1 MAAQV
6 FPEPDIDR
14 LAPALVRGMPVA
26 LVIFDAA
33 ARVVSHNP
41 RFVSLFG
48 PPAAGSLFGE
58 LIEPGALGSFLE
70 EMSALVKRQQ
80 DSLEMTC
87 RYRGADG
94 ETDHWMH
101 IHVVPL
107 PVVEHVAADAG
118 GGLYYGVI
126 DDVSSNID
134 ETQRLQREKELAIQA
149 TRSKSTF
156 LATMSHEIRTPIHT
170 MTGMTELLLETTLDS
185 EQKDY
190 VRQIRFSAEV
200 LLGLINDILDL
211 SKIEAGRLSLE
222 IIGFDLHKVL
232 EDTLDMQGLSAF
244 SKGLEL
250 LFSCRLDVPRM
261 VQGDPVRLRQIIT
274 NLLSNAIKF
283 TRKGEISLK
292 VHVVGREGG
301 QTRIRFEVRDSGIG
315 IAESKKEL
323 LFQAFSQLDS
333 SMTRRFGGT
342 GLGLSICQ
350 SLVGM
355 MGGEIGATS
364 VEGKGSV
371 FWFELPMGTALEH
384 AGAPT
389 KLNIPYGLKVL
400 VVDDVANSRQ
410 VVRDLLEPYAPQIF
424 EAENGH
430 MALAMM
436 RAAAQEKQF
445 DLVIVDL
452 EMPNMDGWQFASEV
466 NADRDIN
473 GSRLFLLVP
482 PGKLGGDTKMKL
494 LNWFDDYVPKPIKRD
509 ELLGALAKN
518 LENSLDLG
526 MIDLPAEEGVAVQ
539 SAAAA
544 GSATKPLRILVA
556 EDHFVNQKL
565 FETILLRLGHKVV
578 LASDGAEALRLGLRD
593 SPDLIFMDVQM
604 PEMNGY
610 EATQAL
616 RQSGMRAPIIA
627 VTANAL
633 KGDVDKCLQCG
644 MNDYLPKPFQK
655 SEVEDMI
662 VRWCPNRT
670 APLPAAGHPVMP
682 ASAEVFDFQ
691 KALAVFMGDRE
702 TLLMVL
708 KEFTSRTDLLLN
720 TIATA
725 LAGSDFKTAGLH
737 AHTIKGSSWNLSAR
751 RLGDSAE
758 QLENACKDQDLTA
771 AEESLPELA
780 RSWREFVEA
789 TEKHLGG

>member
-1 MAAQV
+1 MAAQA
-6 FPEPDIDR
+6 FPAPDIDR
-14 LAPALVRGMPVA
+14 LAPTLVHRMPVA
-26 LVIFDAA
+26 LVIFDSA
-33 ARVVSHNP
+33 ARVITHNP

-48 PPAAGSLFGE
+48 PPAASCHFGE
-58 LIEPGALGSFLE
+58 LIEPAALESFLD
-70 EMSALVKRQQ
+70 EMSSLVKRQQ

-94 ETDHWMH
+94 GTGHWMH

-107 PVVEHVAADAG
+107 PNSDAESG
-118 GGLYYGVI
+118 DGGLYYGVI

-134 ETQRLQREKELAIQA
+134 ETLRLQREKELAIQA

-170 MTGMTELLLETTLDS
+170 MTGMTELLLDTKLDS
-185 EQKDY
+185 EQRDY

-200 LLGLINDILDL
+200 LLGLINDILDI

-244 SKGLEL
+244 NKGLEL
-250 LFSCRLDVPRM
+250 LLSCQAEVPRM
-261 VQGDPVRLRQIIT
+261 VRGDPVRLRQIIT

-283 TRKGEISLK
+283 TRKGEIMLM
-292 VHVVGREGG
+292 VRLVEGDGR
-301 QTRIRFEVRDSGIG
+301 QARIRFEVRDSGIG
-315 IAESKKEL
+315 IAESKKDL

-355 MGGEIGATS
+355 MDGTIGATS

-371 FWFELPMGTALEH
+371 FWFELPMGTDLDH
-384 AGAPT
+384 LSGSVVRNLPS
-389 KLNIPYGLKVL
+389 GLKVL
-400 VVDDVANSRQ
+400 VVDDVASSRQ
-410 VVRDLLEPYAPQIF
+410 VVRELLEPFAPRIL
-424 EAENGH
+424 EAENGP
-430 MALAMM
+430 MALAML
-436 RAAAQEKQF
+436 RTAAGQGQGF

-452 EMPNMDGWQFASEV
+452 EMPSMDGWQFASEV

-494 LNWFDDYVPKPIKRD
+494 LNWFDDYVPKPVKRD
-509 ELLGALAKN
+509 EFLGVLARN

-526 MIDLPAEEGVAVQ
+526 VIDPPTEEAAVPPASGT
-539 SAAAA
+539 
-544 GSATKPLRILVA
+544 GWHRPLRILVA

-565 FETILLRLGHKVV
+565 FETILKRLGHQVV
-578 LASDGAEALRLGLRD
+578 LASDGAEALKLGLQEA
-593 SPDLIFMDVQM
+593 PDLIFMDVQM
-604 PEMNGY
+604 PELNGY

-616 RQSGMRAPIIA
+616 RQAGMRAPIVA

-633 KGDVDKCLQCG
+633 KGDLDKCLQCG

-655 SEVEDMI
+655 SDVEVI
-662 VRWCPNRT
+662 IGRWCRNSPAE
-670 APLPAAGHPVMP
+670 APETPHPGVPAA
-682 ASAEVFDFQ
+682 AEVFDFQ
-691 KALAVFMGDRE
+691 KALSVFMGDRD
-702 TLLMVL
+702 TLLTVL
-708 KEFTSRTDLLLN
+708 REFIGRTESLLG

-725 LAGSDFKTAGLH
+725 IAGVDLKTAGLH
-737 AHTIKGSSWNLSAR
+737 AHTIKGRGWNLSAR
-751 RLGDSAE
+751 RLGDAA
-758 QLENACKDQDLTA
+758 QKLENACREQNPSA
-771 AEESLPELA
+771 AEEALPELS
-780 RSWREFVEA
+780 RCWQEFA
-789 TEKHLGG
+789 QAASRHLEE